1 MRPVDDPLSERWQ
14 HIAWTPWVDL
24 SQAASTRGAI
34 PRDQGLYR
42 VRKRGAQ
49 ELLYIGKSI
58 RLAARIQGLARA
70 IRNEDH
76 IGHYAGGCVW
86 RAARSN
92 AQVSWMV
99 MPGPVRNVLGREID
113 LIAAYRKVMGDS
125 PHCQFAGDHLSSP
138 E

>member
-14 HIAWTPWVDL
+14 HISWTPWVDL

-34 PRDQGLYR
+34 PGDQGLYR
-42 VRKRGAQ
+42 VRKRGAK

-58 RLAARIQGLARA
+58 RLAARLQRLERA
-70 IRNEDH
+70 IHRKDH

-86 RAARSN
+86 RAARSG

-99 MPGPVRNVLGREID
+99 MPGPVRNVLGREVD

-125 PHCQFAGDHLSSP
+125 PHCQFAGDRLPSL